1 MVDLVV
7 PAAQALVGAMTTSAW
22 EDARSKLS
30 ECFRRHKGQAGLE
43 GELDASYARLKASPS
58 QRHNEVAKW
67 AVLLKAIA
75 EASPEAAAAVG
86 LLAAQLAQLTEPT
99 PDARIQQTGIAGRD
113 QYNVGGSLTIQR
125 G

>member
-1 MVDLVV
+1 VVDLVL

-22 EDARSKLS
+22 EDARAKLA
-30 ECFRRHKGQAGLE
+30 EFFRSHKGQAGLE

-58 QRHNEVAKW
+58 QRHNEAAKW

-75 EASPEAAAAVG
+75 EASPEAAAGVG
-86 LLAAQLAQLTEPT
+86 LLAAQLAQLTAPIQ
-99 PDARIQQTGIAGRD
+99 DARIQQTGIAGRD

>member
-22 EDARSKLS
+22 EDARAKLS
-30 ECFRRHKGQAGLE
+30 EFFRRHKGQAGLE
-43 GELDASYARLKASPS
+43 GELDASCARLKARPS

-75 EASPEAAAAVG
+75 ESSPEAAAAVG

-113 QYNVGGSLTIQR
+113 QYNVGASLTIQR

>member
-7 PAAQALVGAMTTSAW
+7 PAAQALVSAMTTSAW
-22 EDARSKLS
+22 KEARAKLS
-30 ECFRRHKGQAGLE
+30 EFFRRHKGHAGLE
-43 GELDASYARLKASPS
+43 RELDASYARLKASPA
-58 QRHNEVAKW
+58 QRHSEAVKW
-67 AVLLKAIA
+67 DVVLKAIA
-75 EASPEAAAAVG
+75 EASPEAAAGVG
-86 LLAAQLAQLTEPT
+86 LLAAQLAQLTEPI

>member
-1 MVDLVV
+1 VVDLVL

-22 EDARSKLS
+22 EDARAKLA
-30 ECFRRHKGQAGLE
+30 EFFRSHKGQAGLE

-58 QRHNEVAKW
+58 QRHNEAAKW

-86 LLAAQLAQLTEPT
+86 LLAAQLARLTGPT

>member
-7 PAAQALVGAMTTSAW
+7 SAAQALVSAMTTSAW
-22 EDARSKLS
+22 EDARAKLS
-30 ECFRRHKGQAGLE
+30 ELFRRHKGQAGLE
-43 GELDASYARLKASPS
+43 SELDASYARLKASPS
-58 QRHNEVAKW
+58 QRHNEAAKW

-75 EASPEAAAAVG
+75 KASPEGEAAVG

-99 PDARIQQTGIAGRD
+99 PDVRIQQAGIAGRD